1 MNRRIPQSNTPIAQ
15 QAPGHSVRGL
25 CCRRA
30 PSPPPK
36 PRGGQGPPR
45 MRSIQKAPLNRFG
58 FGGACTFPVTAS
70 KLRKDVT
77 LDRKLLAEYNRHYQ
91 LCKMLAERQVE
102 KKTMDFVY
110 MLMGFCVSLSI
121 TLVAYGTFPLAFTRI
136 RKKPIAKKTCY
147 AICYAV
153 NFVIWIGLIVFDL
166 SKSPVPYILWTGI
179 FTKLPPS
186 RSMMQRLPRSR
197 RKCRQTRRT
206 NRHRKRLSF
215 LPLRHPFCFADGAAA
230 SSVPTARFAVGA
242 A

>member
-1 MNRRIPQSNTPIAQ
+1 MNRRIPQSNTP
-15 QAPGHSVRGL
+15 PSHSKPPDIPSGGL
-25 CCRRA
+25 LSSGTQPAAEATR
-30 PSPPPK
+30 
-36 PRGGQGPPR
+36 GQGPPR
-45 MRSIQKAPLNRFG
+45 MRPIQKAPLNRFG

-179 FTKLPPS
+179 FTKIAPS

>member
-1 MNRRIPQSNTPIAQ
+1 
-15 QAPGHSVRGL
+15 
-25 CCRRA
+25 
-30 PSPPPK
+30 
-36 PRGGQGPPR
+36 
-45 MRSIQKAPLNRFG
+45 MRSIRKAPLNRFG

-179 FTKLPPS
+179 FTKIAAEPIHDAASASEQTEMPEDEAHEQAQEAIELP
-186 RSMMQRLPRSR
+186 
-197 RKCRQTRRT
+197 
-206 NRHRKRLSF
+206 
-215 LPLRHPFCFADGAAA
+215 AAA
-230 SSVPTARFAVGA
+230 PPILFCRRCGLEVAKGGA
-242 A
+242 HSAMPKL